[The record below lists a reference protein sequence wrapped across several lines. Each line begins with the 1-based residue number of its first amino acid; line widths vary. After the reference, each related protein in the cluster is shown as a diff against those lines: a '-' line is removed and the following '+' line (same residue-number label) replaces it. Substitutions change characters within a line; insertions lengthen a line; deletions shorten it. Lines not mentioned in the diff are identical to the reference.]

1 MSFKV
6 MIVDDSRVVHAEMKK
21 LLADTEFEV
30 VATCR
35 SGENALST
43 YEECHPDVV
52 TMDIVM
58 PGMDGFAAA
67 RTIMEKHPEARVLIV
82 SSLAYDD
89 TIDEAVKIGAKGF
102 VFKPINQ
109 EQLMGALMGAL
120 DRKSVV

>member
-1 MSFKV
+1 M
-6 MIVDDSRVVHAEMKK
+6 
-21 LLADTEFEV
+21 
-30 VATCR
+30 
-35 SGENALST
+35 
-43 YEECHPDVV
+43 V

-109 EQLMGALMGAL
+109 EQLMGALTGAL
-120 DRKSVV
+120 NSGK